1 LGVYVILLDWM
12 SLIFISFVFLIS
24 SIILLYRIEYI
35 NLDFYKGRFLLLI
48 ILFILF
54 IVFLVISPNII
65 RILLGWDGLGIVSFC
80 LVVFYQNK
88 KSYSSG
94 LVTVILN
101 RMGDLFII
109 ISLVWILNFGS

>member
-1 LGVYVILLDWM
+1 M
-12 SLIFISFVFLIS
+12 
-24 SIILLYRIEYI
+24 
-35 NLDFYKGRFLLLI
+35 
-48 ILFILF
+48 
-54 IVFLVISPNII
+54 VFLVISPNLI

-94 LVTVILN
+94 FVTVVLN

-109 ISLVWILNFGS
+109 ISII